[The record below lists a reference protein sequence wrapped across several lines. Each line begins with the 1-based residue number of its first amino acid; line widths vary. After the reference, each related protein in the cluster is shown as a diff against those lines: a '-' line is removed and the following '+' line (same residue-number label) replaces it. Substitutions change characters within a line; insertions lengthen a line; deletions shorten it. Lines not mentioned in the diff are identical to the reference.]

1 MLPLFKRLLYNRSGV
16 TLAEVVVS
24 LALVMI
30 VSTTA
35 ISLLISSVR
44 ADSIHLDQYRAI
56 MGCESAER
64 CVSFAIGDA
73 DLLRESLRRIGFEE
87 VSDCELVLANGEYL
101 VTVALEDE
109 NYVIRYNGNCVYT
122 IKW

>member
-1 MLPLFKRLLYNRSGV
+1 M
-16 TLAEVVVS
+16 AEVVVS

-44 ADSIHLDQYRAI
+44 ADARHLDQYRAI

-87 VSDCELVLANGEYL
+87 VSDCEFVLANGEYL